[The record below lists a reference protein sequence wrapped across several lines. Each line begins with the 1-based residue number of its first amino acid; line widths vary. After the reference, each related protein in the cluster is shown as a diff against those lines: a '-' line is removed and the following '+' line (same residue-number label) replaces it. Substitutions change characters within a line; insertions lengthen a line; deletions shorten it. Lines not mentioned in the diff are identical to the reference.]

1 MDESIFTIGHSTH
14 PLHQFIGLLKHH
26 GITAVCDVRST
37 PYSRIKPQFNREKL
51 KKALQQSGIAYVFLG
66 KELGGRSEDQSCY
79 VRGKVQYERIA
90 KTELFQKGIER
101 VREGM
106 KRYRIALMCAE
117 KDPIACHRS
126 ILICR
131 NLRDWQID
139 IRHII
144 GHNSIETQIDLE
156 KRLIAQL
163 KLYPDL
169 FKDTHANALTERAY
183 EVQSDK
189 IAYVENGER
198 EQDEELPEIV
208 TEEYERY

>member
-37 PYSRIKPQFNREKL
+37 PYSRINPQFNREKL

-66 KELGGRSEDQSCY
+66 KELGGCSEDKLCY

-117 KDPIACHRS
+117 KDPIECHRT
-126 ILICR
+126 ILVAQQ
-131 NLRDWQID
+131 LD
-139 IRHII
+139 
-144 GHNSIETQIDLE
+144 
-156 KRLIAQL
+156 QL
-163 KLYPDL
+163 KLHVEHILEDSSL
-169 FKDTHANALTERAY
+169 ESHEHALSRLLRQLKLSDSDMFRSHGEMIEHAYRIQGDRIAFQEGGMSIHRTEPKGSAAR
-183 EVQSDK
+183 
-189 IAYVENGER
+189 
-198 EQDEELPEIV
+198 
-208 TEEYERY
+208 